1 MADEDLFD
9 AAGLYTILRETHLG
23 ALSAIYQMG
32 FLLISTTWAL
42 GFLPCAGT
50 AELLPRMVI

>member
-23 ALSAIYQMG
+23 ALSAIYQIG
-32 FLLISTTWAL
+32 FLADLHDL
-42 GFLPCAGT
+42 GARVSAVCRYG
-50 AELLPRMVI
+50 